1 MKAIIESDCQC
12 QTEND
17 ETGEFGPSNECF
29 GDCWDWQKDDIAWI
43 IGEWQ
48 TKNNVDDSQP
58 VKINGTNM
66 NWNHVSG
73 YAMATPKTILDKLTL
88 NGDFSLEFEF
98 DPEENVFNVIRRSH
112 DEYGALFT
120 FEPMLGCDKCG
131 EPINAEIHAE
141 ELGMCLECSNAYFN
155 HEDEE

>member
-48 TKNNVDDSQP
+48 TKNNVDDDQP

-88 NGDFSLEFEF
+88 NGDFSLEFDFE
-98 DPEENVFNVIRRSH
+98 PEENTFNCVRRSH

-120 FEPMLGCDKCG
+120 IQILPT
-131 EPINAEIHAE
+131 PE
-141 ELGMCLECSNAYFN
+141 E
-155 HEDEE
+155 D